1 LYPDAYA
8 GIPSLEAKEW
18 LEGKNADPKLQS
30 MKPGAAAGEKQE
42 AAFAAGPKK
51 KSVAELEAEVE
62 RLTARVK
69 ELEAQLAK

>member
-1 LYPDAYA
+1 
-8 GIPSLEAKEW
+8 
-18 LEGKNADPKLQS
+18 
-30 MKPGAAAGEKQE
+30 MKPGAAAPVAE

-69 ELEAQLAK
+69 ELEAQLGK

>member
-1 LYPDAYA
+1 
-8 GIPSLEAKEW
+8 
-18 LEGKNADPKLQS
+18 
-30 MKPGAAAGEKQE
+30 MKPGAAAPVAE

-69 ELEAQLAK
+69 ELEAQLAAK